1 MKPLISVILPIYN
14 VETFLPRCVESVM
27 RQTYKN
33 LEIILVDDG
42 STDGCPQL
50 CDAYAKQDE
59 RIRVLHKA
67 NGGLSDARNQG
78 ALIATGKYITF
89 IDSDDYVKDT
99 YVEYLY
105 RLIEKYQTRM
115 SLCTHTVVFENGK
128 TIRYGEGGDEVLS
141 TENCLERMLYDD
153 VINTSAWA
161 KLYET
166 EMVRQFPYPVG
177 KLFEDIA
184 TTYKFFM
191 ACGSIA
197 CGYESQYF
205 YMLRS
210 SSIVYQ
216 QFNPKKLELLE
227 MTDWMA
233 DDVRKQYPQLERAV
247 ERRQLYA
254 RFSTL
259 NQLQDVKGH
268 KAEKKM
274 LMDYIKR
281 HKGCVVGNPRAP
293 KRDKLAIAALSLGYP
308 VYRMCWKLAG
318 K

>member
-42 STDGCPQL
+42 SPDGCPQL

-128 TIRYGEGGDEVLS
+128 TIRYDEGGDEVLS

-227 MTDWMA
+227 MTDCMA

-274 LMDYIKR
+274 QMDYIKR
-281 HKGCVVGNPRAP
+281 HTGCVVANPRAP

>member
-42 STDGCPQL
+42 SPDGCPQL

-128 TIRYGEGGDEVLS
+128 TIRYDEGGDEVLS

-227 MTDWMA
+227 MTDCMA

-274 LMDYIKR
+274 LIDYIKR
-281 HKGCVVGNPRAP
+281 HKGCVVGNSRAP

>member
-42 STDGCPQL
+42 SPDGCPQL

-105 RLIEKYQTRM
+105 MLIEKYQTRM

-128 TIRYGEGGDEVLS
+128 TIRYGEGGDEALS

-166 EMVRQFPYPVG
+166 EMVRKFPYPVG

-216 QFNPKKLELLE
+216 QFNPKKLELLD
-227 MTDWMA
+227 MTDGMA

-274 LMDYIKR
+274 LIDYIKR
-281 HKGCVVGNPRAP
+281 HKGCVVGNSRAP

>member
-14 VETFLPRCVESVM
+14 VAQFLPRCIESVCS
-27 RQTYKN
+27 QTYDN

-42 STDGCPQL
+42 SPDDCGDI
-50 CDAYAKQDE
+50 CDKYAEKDNRIVVVHKQ
-59 RIRVLHKA
+59 
-67 NGGLSDARNQG
+67 NGGLSDARNKG
-78 ALIATGKYITF
+78 AEIANGEYITF
-89 IDSDDYVKDT
+89 IDSDDYVTDT

-105 RLIEKYQTRM
+105 SLIEKYHTRM
-115 SLCTHTVVFENGK
+115 SLCTHTVVFEKGNNIIYGNGK
-128 TIRYGEGGDEVLS
+128 DEVLT
-141 TENCLERMLYDD
+141 TEICLERMLYDD

-166 EMVRQFPYPVG
+166 EMVRKFPYPVG

-191 ACGSIA
+191 ECGTIA
-197 CGYESQYF
+197 CGYKSQYF

-216 QFNPKKLELLE
+216 KFNMKKLELLE
-227 MTDWMA
+227 MTDIMA
-233 DDVRKQYPQLERAV
+233 KDVLKEYPQLKTSIR
-247 ERRQLYA
+247 RRQLYA

-259 NQLQDVKGH
+259 NQFQNVSGYKN
-268 KAEKKM
+268 EKKE
-274 LMDYIKR
+274 LISYIRKN
-281 HKGCVVGNPRAP
+281 KDCVIKNSKAP
-293 KRDKLAIAALSLGYP
+293 KRDKLAVIALCFGYP
-308 VYRMCWKLAG
+308 VYKLCWKLAG

>member
-14 VETFLPRCVESVM
+14 VEAFLPRCVESVM

-42 STDGCPQL
+42 SPDGCPQL

-89 IDSDDYVKDT
+89 VDSDDYVKDT

-105 RLIEKYQTRM
+105 MLIEKYQTRM

-128 TIRYGEGGDEVLS
+128 TIQYGEGGDEALS
-141 TENCLERMLYDD
+141 TEKCLERMLYDD

-274 LMDYIKR
+274 LIDYIKR
-281 HKGCVVGNPRAP
+281 HKGCVVGNSRAP

>member
-42 STDGCPQL
+42 SPDGCPQL

-89 IDSDDYVKDT
+89 VDSDDYVKDT

-141 TENCLERMLYDD
+141 TETCLERMLYDD

-227 MTDWMA
+227 MTDCMA

-274 LMDYIKR
+274 LIDYIKR
-281 HKGCVVGNPRAP
+281 HKGCVVGNSRAP

>member
-89 IDSDDYVKDT
+89 VDSDDYVKDT

-128 TIRYGEGGDEVLS
+128 TIRYDEGGDEVLS

-227 MTDWMA
+227 MTDCMA

-274 LMDYIKR
+274 LIDYIKR
-281 HKGCVVGNPRAP
+281 HKGCVVGNSRAP

-308 VYRMCWKLAG
+308 VYRMC
-318 K
+318 

>member
-42 STDGCPQL
+42 SPDGCPQL

-89 IDSDDYVKDT
+89 VDSDDYVKDT

-128 TIRYGEGGDEVLS
+128 TIRYDEGGDEVLS

-227 MTDWMA
+227 MTDCMA

-274 LMDYIKR
+274 LIDYIKR
-281 HKGCVVGNPRAP
+281 HKGCVVGNSRAP

-308 VYRMCWKLAG
+308 VYRMC
-318 K
+318 

>member
-42 STDGCPQL
+42 SPDGCPQL

-274 LMDYIKR
+274 LIDYIKR
-281 HKGCVVGNPRAP
+281 HKGCVVGNSRAP
-293 KRDKLAIAALSLGYP
+293 TRDKLAIAALSLGYP